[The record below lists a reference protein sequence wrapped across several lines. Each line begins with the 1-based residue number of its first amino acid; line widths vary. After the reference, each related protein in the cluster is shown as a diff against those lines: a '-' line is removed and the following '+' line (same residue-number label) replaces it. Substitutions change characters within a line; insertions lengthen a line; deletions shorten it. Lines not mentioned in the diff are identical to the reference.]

1 MNPSARDRSGGS
13 LIYDP
18 AQAGIISTATDTD
31 SFTLLID
38 PGQKLTVT
46 GPDGDAALER
56 PFSAWRDPDD
66 PYQLM
71 VESFADSITELAK
84 QNPGVKNYDI
94 SKAIDNSFVKS
105 ALDRGLA
112 K

>member
-1 MNPSARDRSGGS
+1 MTQGTLDVDTIQG
-13 LIYDP
+13 LIQRGDV
-18 AQAGIISTATDTD
+18 DTILMVFPD
-31 SFTLLID
+31 QQGRFM
-38 PGQKLTVT
+38 GKRVT
-46 GPDGDAALER
+46 GDFFVNDVETLE
-56 PFSAWRDPDD
+56 
-66 PYQLM
+66 PYVKPEQ
-71 VESFADSITELAK
+71 FADSITELAK